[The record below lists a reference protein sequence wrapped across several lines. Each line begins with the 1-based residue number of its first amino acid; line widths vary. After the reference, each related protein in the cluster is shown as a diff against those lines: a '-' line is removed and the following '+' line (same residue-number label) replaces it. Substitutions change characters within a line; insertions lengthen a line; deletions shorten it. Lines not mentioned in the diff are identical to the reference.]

1 VRKRH
6 RQALVSSLAFGAALC
21 FASAAQAN
29 GRIPAS
35 SSLIISPTDPNLMVA
50 RVTFGVL
57 LSKDAGKTW
66 DWVCE
71 TAIGYSGPE
80 DPAYALFGD
89 GTLMGSLADGL
100 SVSHD
105 SACSFALKEK
115 GFFIDVAVPKSTPS
129 RGVAFMSGYENSDAD
144 GGLVFN
150 SQVFESTDNG
160 KAWTL
165 RGKRL
170 DGTLLGETIDV
181 TETNPNRVY
190 ISAIRGSGATVK
202 GVLLVSDNRGDTFTE
217 RVIPLQNPDERAPF
231 IAAVDPKNAD
241 RLYVRTTAAP
251 DKPARLIVSDDA
263 GKTWS
268 TKFSALGTLLGFALS
283 DDGSTVYVGG
293 PKDGLHQAST
303 KDFQFK
309 KKSNIQIQCLALK
322 GAALWACCNEASGF
336 VLGESADQGETFTA
350 RLHLN
355 QVRGPLACPPGTP
368 TKDKCESDWPR
379 QARELAINVGGTDG
393 GTDAAAPAPS
403 ASVGAADGAQAGG
416 GGCVT
421 TQRPAARLYVP
432 LAGLAASVALWLLRR
447 RKPR

>member
-1 VRKRH
+1 
-6 RQALVSSLAFGAALC
+6 
-21 FASAAQAN
+21 
-29 GRIPAS
+29 
-35 SSLIISPTDPNLMVA
+35 MVA

-57 LSKDAGKTW
+57 VSKDAGKTW

-71 TAIGYSGPE
+71 TSIGYSGPE

-105 SACSFALKEK
+105 SACSFSLKQK
-115 GFFIDVAVPKSTPS
+115 GFFIDVAVPKSSPA

-160 KAWTL
+160 KSWAL

-181 TETNPNRVY
+181 TETNPNRLY

-202 GVLLVSDNRGDTFTE
+202 GVLLVSDDRGATFTE
-217 RVIPLQNPDERAPF
+217 RVIPMQNPDERAPF

-251 DKPARLIVSDDA
+251 DKPARLIVSNDA

-268 TKFSALGTLLGFALS
+268 TKFTATGTLLGFALS

-293 PKDGLHQAST
+293 PKDGLHQANT
-303 KDFQFK
+303 TDFAFT
-309 KKSNIQIQCLALK
+309 KKSQLQVQCLALK
-322 GAALWACCNEASGF
+322 GAALWACSNEASGF
-336 VLGESADQGETFTA
+336 VLGESVDQGQTFTA

-355 QVRGPLACPPGTP
+355 QVRGPLACPPGSS
-368 TKDKCESDWPR
+368 TKDKCEPDWPR
-379 QARELAINVGGTDG
+379 QARELAIGVGPSDA
-393 GTDAAAPAPS
+393 GTDASSAAPSPS
-403 ASVGAADGAQAGG
+403 ASDTDGAQAGG
-416 GGCVT
+416 GACAAT
-421 TQRPAARLYVP
+421 HRPSIRWSVP